1 MFRQSHFS
9 NLREIMI
16 VEEKLDQAVQL
27 LQEFDIDL
35 WLTFVRESSSNPD
48 PMLDLIL
55 GAGCTWPSAFVITA
69 KGRKAAL
76 VGSLDVQNIK
86 DHAGYEVKGYR
97 DSIRQDLLDLLKE
110 ENPRRIAV
118 NFSQNDVMADGLSHG
133 MYMILTGYLQ
143 GTPYSS
149 RLVSSEEIVAALR
162 GRKTP
167 TELERIKD
175 AICETLTIFD
185 EVTAFVRPG
194 HTEQEV
200 ARLIKDRLAESH
212 LQPAWD
218 EVHCPAVF
226 TGPESA
232 GAHAGPTNR
241 KIELGHLMNIDFG
254 VRKNDYVSDLQ
265 RTWYFSRPGEERVPD
280 AVMKGFLTIR
290 DSIKEAAKALR
301 PGVEGW
307 KVDDIARSFILDAGF
322 DEYPHGL
329 GHQVGRMAHDGG
341 GLLCPKWERYGQL
354 PYLKVEQGQVY
365 TLEPRLTVAGHGI
378 ATIEEIV
385 VVTED
390 GCEFLSTPQEELIVI

>member
-1 MFRQSHFS
+1 MLHLNNHS

-16 VEEKLDQAVQL
+16 VEEKLNQAVEL
-27 LQEFDIDL
+27 LQEFHIDL
-35 WLTFVRESSSNPD
+35 WMTFVRESSSNPD

-55 GAGCTWPSAFVITA
+55 ATSCTWPSAFVITS
-69 KGRKAAL
+69 KGRKIAL
-76 VGSLDVQNIK
+76 VGSLDVQNIR

-110 ENPRRIAV
+110 EDPGRIAI

-133 MYMILTGYLQ
+133 MYLILTEYLE
-143 GTPYSS
+143 GTPYLS

-175 AICETLTIFD
+175 AIHETLAIFD
-185 EVTAFVRPG
+185 KVTTFVRPG
-194 HTEQEV
+194 HTEKDI
-200 ARLIKDRLAESH
+200 AGFIKDCLAEAG
-212 LQPAWD
+212 LEAAWD

-232 GAHAGPTNR
+232 GAHAGPTER
-241 KIELGHLMNIDFG
+241 KIEPGHLMNIDFG
-254 VRKNDYVSDLQ
+254 VRKNDYVADLQ
-265 RTWYFSRPGEERVPD
+265 RTWYFSRPGEEQVPD
-280 AVMKGFLTIR
+280 GVMKGFLTIR

-301 PGVEGW
+301 LGVEGW
-307 KVDDIARSFILDAGF
+307 KVDDVARSFILQAGF
-322 DEYPHGL
+322 KDFDHGL
-329 GHQVGRMAHDGG
+329 GHQVGRMAHDGS

-354 PYLKVEQGQVY
+354 PFLKVEQGQVY
-365 TLEPRLTVAGHGI
+365 TLEPRLTVPGHGI